1 MPSEDFA
8 YMLIEKPGAFIFLG
22 NGDGQMLHN
31 PEYIFDYETIPF
43 GSSWY
48 AGMLEERLSAVEKI
62 SFVSILTNIIG
73 KQKLLNE
80 LH

>member
-1 MPSEDFA
+1 
-8 YMLIEKPGAFIFLG
+8 
-22 NGDGQMLHN
+22 MLHN